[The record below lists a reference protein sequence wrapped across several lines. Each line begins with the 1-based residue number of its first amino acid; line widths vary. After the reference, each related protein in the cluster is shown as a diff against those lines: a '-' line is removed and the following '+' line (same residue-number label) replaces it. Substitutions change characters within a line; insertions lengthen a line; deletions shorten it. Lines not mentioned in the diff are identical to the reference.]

1 MSTYISTSNIPD
13 NTQVLYFKTLFVC
26 IMIHKYMSVIQRPNN
41 TIFVAFGS
49 AMVITL
55 SVHIAKEGRLS
66 FTVKQYLKV
75 GIS

>member
-1 MSTYISTSNIPD
+1 
-13 NTQVLYFKTLFVC
+13 
-26 IMIHKYMSVIQRPNN
+26 MIHKYISVIQRPNN